1 MEMYDCSKAT
11 ALKLERQGKLT
22 PYTFTGDRR
31 KIYYDLKEIESIFE
45 LPSNFS
51 NPEFTLMK
59 TSWERSSASYLLS
72 VSLLRYLT
80 IFG

>member
-1 MEMYDCSKAT
+1 MKKRKISRRQFMEMYDCSKAT

-45 LPSNFS
+45 PIDSN
-51 NPEFTLMK
+51 NH
-59 TSWERSSASYLLS
+59 
-72 VSLLRYLT
+72 V
-80 IFG
+80 